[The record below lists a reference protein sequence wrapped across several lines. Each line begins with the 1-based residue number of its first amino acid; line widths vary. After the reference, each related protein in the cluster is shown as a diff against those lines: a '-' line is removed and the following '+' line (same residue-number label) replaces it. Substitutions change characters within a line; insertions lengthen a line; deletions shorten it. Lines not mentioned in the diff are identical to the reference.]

1 MGKQKKLTP
10 KQLKFARLICNGT
23 SHADA
28 YRGAYNTSNMKADSI
43 QKKAWELLQNVHV
56 SGMVQH
62 LKEQLDKKH
71 LITREEMIL
80 DYMKMRSVNVMD
92 MIDHIE
98 NVDGIDIVRW
108 KDKNLWTEEQI
119 RAVKSI
125 KQTSVGIQL
134 EFHDIVQINEKIAK
148 MLGWDAPTKH
158 EIKNV
163 DEFAELT
170 DEEINK
176 QLELAKMGRN

>member
-10 KQLKFARLICNGT
+10 KQLKFARLISEGK

-28 YRGAYNTSNMKADSI
+28 LRGSYNCEKMNPDTIRNKAYK
-43 QKKAWELLQNVHV
+43 LLQESHISATVDE
-56 SGMVQH
+56 
-62 LKEQLDKKH
+62 LKRRLDEKH

-80 DYMKMRSVNVMD
+80 DYMKQRRVDV
-92 MIDHIE
+92 IDLISHFE
-98 NVDGIDIVRW
+98 EVDGVMIPVWIPLEKW
-108 KDKNLWTEEQI
+108 SKDQ
-119 RAVKSI
+119 RRCVKSI
-125 KQTSVGIQL
+125 KTKPTGIEI
-134 EFHDIVQINEKIAK
+134 EFFDRLNVDDRIAK